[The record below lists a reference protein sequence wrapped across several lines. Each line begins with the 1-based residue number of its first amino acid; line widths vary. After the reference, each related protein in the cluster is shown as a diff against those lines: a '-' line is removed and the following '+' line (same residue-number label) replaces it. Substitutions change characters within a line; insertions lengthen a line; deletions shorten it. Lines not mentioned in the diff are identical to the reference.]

1 MLNGEELIRLID
13 TIHRDKD
20 IDKEV
25 LFDAIETALL
35 TAVNKKYGERE
46 ELAIEIERD
55 SGEII
60 AWDGDEEAE
69 DVDLNELGRIA
80 AQTAKQVIIQK
91 IRDAERDV
99 IFDDYEHKVN
109 TIVTG
114 TVQRIEAG
122 NIIVNLGRGEGII
135 PRHEKVRSEN
145 YNPGD
150 RVKAVIYDVKKIG
163 PKVKI
168 MLSRADPEIVKKL
181 FEVEV
186 PEIAEKVIEIRNIA
200 REPGFRTK
208 IAVHSIDSRV
218 DCIGACVGIRGT
230 RIKSITDELN
240 GEKIDIIRWS
250 DNLEELILNGLRPA
264 QISNIDLNHE
274 DKIAEVLVPDD
285 QLSLAIGRKG
295 QNVRLASRLTGYE
308 IQIQSPTQAAF
319 GEPAGEQDA
328 EVEAAR
334 EALMSDTAPPA
345 TVADGAEGA
354 TDTPSGEAETPSAE
368 TPPAD
373 APADASAAAPAE
385 ESETTTEPSPEA
397 EAHAAPSDA
406 TPVEPEAAA
415 DAVDAETAGADAV
428 EAEATEAPADVVST
442 EQKEEN
448 A

>member
-25 LFDAIETALL
+25 LFEAIEAALL
-35 TAVNKKYGERE
+35 TAVRKRYGERE
-46 ELAIEIERD
+46 DLAIEIERET
-55 SGEII
+55 GEII
-60 AWDGDEEAE
+60 AWQGEVEAA

-109 TIVTG
+109 TIVSG
-114 TVQRIEAG
+114 LVQRIEGG
-122 NIIVNLGRGEGII
+122 NIIVNLGKAEGII

-150 RVKAVIYDVKKIG
+150 RIKAIIYDVKKVG

-168 MLSRADPEIVKKL
+168 MLSRADPAIVKML
-181 FEVEV
+181 FELEV
-186 PEIAEKVIEIRNIA
+186 PEIAERVIEIRSIA

-250 DNLEELILNGLRPA
+250 DSPQELILNALRPA
-264 QISNIDLNHE
+264 QISNITIDE
-274 DKIAEVLVPDD
+274 PTKVARVQVPDD

-295 QNVRLASRLTGYE
+295 QNVRLAAKLTGYDLK
-308 IQIQSPTQAAF
+308 IFSPSQAAL
-319 GEPAGEQDA
+319 GEREGEKPDA
-328 EVEAAR
+328 AVEAVR
-334 EALMSDTAPPA
+334 DVLLQ
-345 TVADGAEGA
+345 
-354 TDTPSGEAETPSAE
+354 
-368 TPPAD
+368 D
-373 APADASAAAPAE
+373 APAAGSQTSAPPGETAPGAAEPAAPLAEPAAVAAVEERPQDAAAAAADVCAAPSEAEAPAE
-385 ESETTTEPSPEA
+385 AAKPAAGAAA
-397 EAHAAPSDA
+397 EAI
-406 TPVEPEAAA
+406 E
-415 DAVDAETAGADAV
+415 G
-428 EAEATEAPADVVST
+428 
-442 EQKEEN
+442 KEEG